1 MSFFL
6 EKKLIK
12 VSCTH
17 ILAPFILQNFRKILR
32 AYPELGRCS
41 IFEPKIVHFSW
52 TKFCGT
58 NHYYY
63 FTFIYLLP
71 LFIVQ
76 NLWRNSYSES
86 RVMKMPHF
94 SAQNG
99 LFASF
104 SLPPPV
110 PPPTQKKKKEI
121 EKKSLISF
129 SSNYWPLSLCKVSK
143 KFLQRIQSYADASFL
158 DPKWPI

>member
-1 MSFFL
+1 MSWLFKDPIVTVAWLSFDHAQSNSKKWPKKVKLPQMSFFL
-6 EKKLIK
+6 EKRLIK

-17 ILAPFILQNFRKILR
+17 ILAPFILQNFKKVLR

-52 TKFCGT
+52 IKFCRT

-76 NLWRNSYSES
+76 NLKRNSYSES

-94 SAQNG
+94 WGQNG

-104 SLPPPV
+104 PLPP
-110 PPPTQKKKKEI
+110 KKKEKNW
-121 EKKSLISF
+121 KKIINIIF
-129 SSNYWPLSLCKVSK
+129 
-143 KFLQRIQSYADASFL
+143 I
-158 DPKWPI
+158 

>member
-1 MSFFL
+1 MPEMSFFL

-94 SAQNG
+94 WAQNG
-99 LFASF
+99 SFAPNNFF
-104 SLPPPV
+104 S
-110 PPPTQKKKKEI
+110 KKL
-121 EKKSLISF
+121 LISF
-129 SSNYWPLSLCKVSK
+129 SSTYQPLSSCKK
-143 KFLQRIQSYADASFL
+143 N
-158 DPKWPI
+158 

>member
-1 MSFFL
+1 MPQMSFFL

-94 SAQNG
+94 WAQNG
-99 LFASF
+99 SFAPNNFF
-104 SLPPPV
+104 S
-110 PPPTQKKKKEI
+110 KKL
-121 EKKSLISF
+121 LISF
-129 SSNYWPLSLCKVSK
+129 SSTYQPLSSCKK
-143 KFLQRIQSYADASFL
+143 N
-158 DPKWPI
+158 